1 MPGNSN
7 TRRTRGRPV
16 STETAILSF
25 LLIALA
31 LIGSSVTIGVALG
44 TTSILFI
51 LFDPMLDARAVAQ
64 SFFSFLGSF
73 NLMTVPLFIYA
84 GFLMERTGMVKQLF
98 GFAEALVSRLVG
110 GFGLAAV
117 ATCVMFSAIS
127 GSSVAVASAMSLIAI
142 PEMRKRN
149 YPDWLSAGIVSS
161 GGGIG
166 LLIPPSL
173 SLIIYGIATETSIV
187 RLFLAG
193 VIPGILLAIG
203 MSTLVLTVAWRTPSL
218 GSGEFSARKLRE
230 STLAALPG
238 LGMPVLVLGGLYG
251 GLFTPTESA
260 AAACGYA
267 MIYGFA
273 SRPKAF
279 LGELLPVTARAVN
292 LTAIVFFLMGSVGVF
307 QFVAAN
313 HAWPQKVAEAVIALE
328 LGPLAFLF
336 GYLFVLLLLGM
347 FVDGIALI
355 LLTVPVVFPVAK
367 SLGIDPVHLGIV
379 VTMGVELSVITPPVG
394 FNLYAVS
401 GISRIPIQTVLRG
414 AMFFF
419 VSDLIV
425 TVIIIV
431 FPQLSTWL
439 PGAMSGASAFGG

>member
-1 MPGNSN
+1 ML
-7 TRRTRGRPV
+7 T
-16 STETAILSF
+16 F
-25 LLIALA
+25 
-31 LIGSSVTIGVALG
+31 IGSSVTIGVALG
-44 TTSILFI
+44 LASGLFI
-51 LFDPMLDARAVAQ
+51 LFDPMLDTRSVAQ
-64 SFFSFLGSF
+64 SFFAFLGNF

-142 PEMRKRN
+142 PEMRARN

-193 VIPGILLAIG
+193 VVPGLMLAIG
-203 MSTLVLTVAWRTPSL
+203 MATLVVLVAWRTPALSA
-218 GSGEFSARKLRE
+218 GEFSGRRLRE
-230 STLAALPG
+230 STVVALPG

-267 MIYGFA
+267 MVYGFV
-273 SRPKAF
+273 SRPREF
-279 LGELLPVTARAVN
+279 LWELMPVTARALN

-313 HAWPQKVAEAVIALE
+313 HAWPQKIAESVIALD
-328 LGPLAFLF
+328 LGALPFLF
-336 GYLFVLLLLGM
+336 GYLFILVLLGM

-367 SLGIDPVHLGIV
+367 SLGIDPIHLGII

-401 GISRIPIQTVLRG
+401 GISKIPIQTVLRG
-414 AMFFF
+414 AIFFF
-419 VSDLIV
+419 LSDLVV
-425 TVIIIV
+425 TVIIIF
-431 FPQLSTWL
+431 FPLLSTWL
-439 PGAMSGASAFGG
+439 PELVMAVPTIGG

>member
-1 MPGNSN
+1 VL
-7 TRRTRGRPV
+7 T
-16 STETAILSF
+16 F
-25 LLIALA
+25 
-31 LIGSSVTIGVALG
+31 IGSSVTIGVALG
-44 TTSILFI
+44 LASALFI
-51 LFDPMLDARAVAQ
+51 LFDPMLDTRSIAQ
-64 SFFSFLGSF
+64 SFFAFLGNF

-142 PEMRKRN
+142 PEMRARN

-193 VIPGILLAIG
+193 VLPGLMLAIG
-203 MSTLVLTVAWRTPSL
+203 MATLVVLVAWRTPTLSA
-218 GSGEFSARKLRE
+218 GEFSGRRLRE
-230 STLAALPG
+230 STVVALPG

-267 MIYGFA
+267 MVYGFV
-273 SRPKAF
+273 SRPREF
-279 LGELLPVTARAVN
+279 LRELMPVTARALN

-313 HAWPQKVAEAVIALE
+313 HAWPQKVAESVIALD
-328 LGPLAFLF
+328 LGALPFLF
-336 GYLFVLLLLGM
+336 GYLFILVLLGM

-367 SLGIDPVHLGIV
+367 SLGIDPIHLGII

-401 GISRIPIQTVLRG
+401 GISKIPIQTVLRG

-419 VSDLIV
+419 LSDLLV
-425 TVIIIV
+425 TVIIIF
-431 FPQLSTWL
+431 FPLLSTWL
-439 PGAMSGASAFGG
+439 PELMMAAPTIGG

>member
-1 MPGNSN
+1 
-7 TRRTRGRPV
+7 
-16 STETAILSF
+16 
-25 LLIALA
+25 LA
-31 LIGSSVTIGVALG
+31 FIGSSVTIGVALAV
-44 TTSILFI
+44 TSVLFI
-51 LFDPMLDARAVAQ
+51 LFDPMLNARAVSQ
-64 SFFSFLGSF
+64 SFFSFLSSF
-73 NLMTVPLFIYA
+73 SLMTVPLFIFA

-98 GFAEALVSRLVG
+98 AFAEALVSRLVG
-110 GFGLAAV
+110 GFGLATV
-117 ATCVMFSAIS
+117 ATSVMFSAIS

-187 RLFLAG
+187 RLFMAG

-203 MSTLVLTVAWRTPSL
+203 MSVLVVAVAWRTPSL
-218 GSGEFSARKLRE
+218 SSDRFEPIKLWKATI
-230 STLAALPG
+230 SALPG

-273 SRPKAF
+273 SRRQEF
-279 LGELLPVTARAVN
+279 LRELLPVTARAVN
-292 LTAIVFFLMGSVGVF
+292 LTAVVFFLMGSVGVF

-328 LGPLAFLF
+328 LSPLLFLF
-336 GYLFVLLLLGM
+336 GYLFILLLLGM

-355 LLTVPVVFPVAK
+355 LLTVPVVYPVAQ

-401 GISRIPIQTVLRG
+401 GIAKIPIQTVLRG
-414 AMFFF
+414 ALFFF

-425 TVIIIV
+425 TIIIIL
-431 FPQLSTWL
+431 FPKISTWL
-439 PGAMSGASAFGG
+439 PGVVSGAPAFGG